1 MHSIFRVMR
10 QHINHNHMWGNK
22 HFSAEIPPD
31 PQNERPSLIL
41 SFGKDTTSAERAP
54 SRDEQLLRL
63 FSQHVTDIDERWCT
77 TVDGLLN
84 ELPTNTHHSDWLG
97 ISLRL
102 VDIIR
107 MMHNSSSNT
116 TTSDPPTLQSGCE
129 DGTTLTV
136 TGQPHPMEPIA
147 EASEGNPIP
156 FEIGLKLLSGT
167 GLNETLDETTQKAVE
182 DLQRDVAVL
191 SEQLTNRDDTIDRL
205 TRRLQHWRNMAKVRL
220 RELRKEFE
228 FRERMIFG
236 DSPSQFN
243 STQ

>member
-1 MHSIFRVMR
+1 MMH

-31 PQNERPSLIL
+31 PQNDKPSLVL
-41 SFGKDTTSAERAP
+41 SFGKDTMLTDRAL
-54 SRDEQLLRL
+54 SHDEQLLQL
-63 FSQHVTDIDERWCT
+63 FSQPVNDIDDQWCT
-77 TVDGLLN
+77 SVDGLLN
-84 ELPTNTHHSDWLG
+84 DLPTNTHHSDWLG

-107 MMHNSSSNT
+107 MMQKSSSNT
-116 TTSDPPTLQSGCE
+116 TTSDPSIPQSESQNGAE
-129 DGTTLTV
+129 LTV
-136 TGQPHPMEPIA
+136 VGQRHPMEPTA
-147 EASEGNPIP
+147 EASDGNPIP

-167 GLNETLDETTQKAVE
+167 GLNETLDESTQRAVE
-182 DLQRDVAVL
+182 ELQRDVVVL

-236 DSPSQFN
+236 SSPSQFN